1 MILFP
6 SGFSSI
12 CHVTVTDCIYRIT
25 SERDGLEACNVL
37 HAAGPSKVPL
47 VHLQLEIRFDRVL
60 CLGSRAY

>member
-1 MILFP
+1 MTI
-6 SGFSSI
+6 
-12 CHVTVTDCIYRIT
+12 TDCIYRIT

-37 HAAGPSKVPL
+37 HAAGPSKVPF

>member
-12 CHVTVTDCIYRIT
+12 CRVTITDCIYRIT
-25 SERDGLEACNVL
+25 SEKDGLEACNVL

-47 VHLQLEIRFDRVL
+47 VHLQLEIRIDKSVVL
-60 CLGSRAY
+60 RF